1 MYHFLTTTGLASE
14 PIEVTYEIDEDGQV
28 QDVSVSF
35 KGVDI
40 LGVLTDDTAA
50 DLDMECAAD
59 YRKKEKQEKADWIYD
74 RGQAM
79 AEDMELQG
87 AWA

>member
-1 MYHFLTTTGLASE
+1 MYQFLTTTGLASE

-28 QDVSVSF
+28 QDVTVSF

-40 LGVLTDDTAA
+40 LGLLTDDTAA

-59 YRKKEKQEKADWIYD
+59 YRTKAKQEKANLIYD
-74 RGQAM
+74 RGQARY
-79 AEDMELQG
+79 EDMQV
-87 AWA
+87 AA